1 MSSSVGGAF
10 AADVPFPGAKT
21 LRNNG
26 TTAPEGLGL
35 GVEISL
41 AIFLFCCL
49 SCLLF
54 LPDFDLTRM
63 SSKVCPD
70 SSIPSDLRHSA

>member
-1 MSSSVGGAF
+1 MSSSAGGAF
-10 AADVPFPGAKT
+10 AADVT
-21 LRNNG
+21 LPCGEVLRKDG
-26 TTAPEGLGL
+26 TTVPEGLGL
-35 GVEISL
+35 GGEISL

-63 SSKVCPD
+63 ASKVCPD
-70 SSIPSDLRHSA
+70 SSSSSDLRHSA